1 MTDFLTRLTPR
12 PNIMPA
18 RKPTPVTISNDEHE
32 IKIYTTESHG
42 RPLHQL
48 SFYRGGKRERRSFAD
63 LNEAKR
69 EARII
74 LGGLARDGIQAEN
87 LTGAEIQS
95 YVVARRVLAPLE
107 TPVHLA
113 AEAFVAARQALPAD
127 TTIQDA
133 VIYFNRFNRGVERRQ
148 IRDLA
153 AEYLAARRASG
164 VTENYLDSIRR
175 YLREFGRH
183 TTGRMLPD
191 LRACDVDDF
200 LQAQTA
206 WGPRSKNDARQKL
219 ITFGNWAKGRGF
231 LPRDW
236 REFDGSVTYLEPVMD
251 VTIYTP
257 EEMERLLNAAG
268 KHLATPFVAIG
279 GFAGLRSAEIQ
290 RLDWK
295 NIHLD
300 RGFIEVRADICKT
313 RSRRL
318 VPISDNLRAWL
329 QPFAMPS
336 GRVVMHHSIAEAL
349 KKIAARVGLTLKRN
363 ALRHSFVSYRLALTH
378 DPARTAL
385 EAGHDQ
391 TILFQYYREVVTP
404 ELAAQWFAI
413 MPPIEMQRGLVG
425 ICRGTIGKP
434 QRKGVAAA
442 EIAAN
447 RVDTIIAP
455 S

>member
-12 PNIMPA
+12 PNQMPS
-18 RKPTPVTISNDEHE
+18 RKAAPVIISNDQQE

-48 SFYRGGKRERRSFAD
+48 SYYRGGKRERRSFAD

-74 LGGLARDGIQAEN
+74 LGELARDGIQAEN
-87 LTGAEIQS
+87 LTAVEIES
-95 YVVARRVLAPLE
+95 YTIARRILAPHNV
-107 TPVHLA
+107 PVHVA
-113 AEAFVAARQALPAD
+113 AEVFVAARENLPAD
-127 TTIQDA
+127 VSIHDA
-133 VIYFNRFNRGVERRQ
+133 VRYFKQFNHGVTRKEISGLIQ
-148 IRDLA
+148 
-153 AEYLAARRASG
+153 EYLALRRASG
-164 VTENYLDSIRR
+164 VTETYVGQISR
-175 YLREFGRH
+175 YLSEFGKH
-183 TTGRMLPD
+183 TAGRMLPD
-191 LRACDVDDF
+191 IRVRDLDDF
-200 LQAQTA
+200 LQKIA
-206 WGPRSKNDARQKL
+206 WGPRTKNDARQK
-219 ITFGNWAKGRGF
+219 ITTFCNWAKGRSY

-236 REFDGSVTYLEPVMD
+236 HEFEGAMTFLEPVTD

-257 EEMERLLNAAG
+257 AEMERLLNAAG

-290 RLDWK
+290 RLDWR

-318 VPISDNLRAWL
+318 VPISENLRAWL

-336 GRVVMHHSIAEAL
+336 GRVVLHHNISEAL
-349 KKIAARVGLTLKRN
+349 NKIAARVGLTLKRN
-363 ALRHSFVSYRLALTH
+363 ALRHSFVSYRLAQTS

-413 MPPIEMQRGLVG
+413 NPPIEMQRGLVG

-434 QRKGVAAA
+434 QRKGITTGESRA
-442 EIAAN
+442 ET
-447 RVDTIIAP
+447 TICPI
-455 S
+455 